1 MFLLGLKRSAW
12 TSMWPWTEPW
22 MLPFKIALSY
32 SRTTDKEGLIKG
44 NWTWLSLSNDEAP
57 WMKHKCSTTK
67 SRGLSFNPLFNEYK
81 LEGCL
86 NFHHNSQTV
95 QLGPVAPLS
104 GVYINRV
111 SSEAERQER
120 AVAFWRC
127 VMCVRATTDRFKSS
141 SELLTHKTKT
151 FRSTC
156 LPCRGQECPPQNG
169 DC

>member
-1 MFLLGLKRSAW
+1 MFLLGLKRCAR

-22 MLPFKIALSY
+22 MLPLR
-32 SRTTDKEGLIKG
+32 SRYHTRELLTKRVESRAARLDYAFVTTRRLG
-44 NWTWLSLSNDEAP
+44 W
-57 WMKHKCSTTK
+57 
-67 SRGLSFNPLFNEYK
+67 FNPLFNEYK

-111 SSEAERQER
+111 SSEVERREQ

-127 VMCVRATTDRFKSS
+127 VVCVCVCVRATTDRFKSS
-141 SELLTHKTKT
+141 SELLTRVTKT
-151 FRSTC
+151 FRSAC
-156 LPCRGQECPPQNG
+156 LPCRGQECPPHNG
-169 DC
+169 DCK

>member
-1 MFLLGLKRSAW
+1 MNKHVTMDW
-12 TSMWPWTEPW
+12 TLNAS
-22 MLPFKIALSY
+22 FKIALSY
-32 SRTTDKEGLIKG
+32 WRTTDKEGLIKG
-44 NWTWLSLSNDEAP
+44 NWTYGLCLSNDEAP

-67 SRGLSFNPLFNEYK
+67 SRGLWFNPLFNEYK

-111 SSEAERQER
+111 SSEAEWQER

-141 SELLTHKTKT
+141 SELLTRITKT

-156 LPCRGQECPPQNG
+156 LPCRGQECPPHNG
-169 DC
+169 DCK